1 MKKFVFTLESLRKY
15 NEQIL
20 DSEKNI
26 LGKLRAELSEL
37 QDELEKTNILYD
49 EAREK
54 LELLLKSGTDAM
66 RLSVSKKYI
75 SSLQQDIYRIKAKI
89 KAKNEEIKVQLEK
102 VIEATKE
109 VTKLEKLEEK
119 QREEY
124 RYAEQKENE
133 QFIEEFVSNSSFYE
147 K

>member
-1 MKKFVFTLESLRKY
+1 MKKFEFTLESLRKY

-26 LGKLRAELSEL
+26 LGKLRAELGEL
-37 QDELEKTNILYD
+37 QDELADTNARYD
-49 EAREK
+49 DAREK
-54 LELLLKSGTDAM
+54 LAQLLTGGTDAM

-89 KAKNEEIKVQLEK
+89 AAKNEEIRVQLDK

-124 RYAEQKENE
+124 KYAEQKESE
-133 QFIEEFVSNSSFYE
+133 QFIEEFVSNASFYE

>member
-1 MKKFVFTLESLRKY
+1 MKKFEFTLESLRKY

-26 LGKLRAELSEL
+26 LGKLRAELGEL
-37 QDELEKTNILYD
+37 QDELESTNARYD

-54 LELLLKSGTDAM
+54 LAQLLMGGTDAM

-89 KAKNEEIKVQLEK
+89 TAKNEEIKAQLDK

-124 RYAEQKENE
+124 KYAEQKESE
-133 QFIEEFVSNSSFYE
+133 QFIEEFVSNASFYE